1 MTIEVLDPTHE
12 GDSREFK
19 IASGL
24 KDLKGSRIGPYLFQM
39 VKEGPILFF
48 NALEELLKSK
58 YEVKE
63 VIRVVKKN
71 YSAPAE
77 EEIMTEVKKWDA
89 VIAGVGD

>member
-24 KDLKGSRIGPYLFQM
+24 KDLKGSRIGIISNGKRGTYP
-39 VKEGPILFF
+39 FF
-48 NALEELLKSK
+48 NTFEELLKSK

>member
-24 KDLKGSRIGPYLFQM
+24 KDLKGSRIGIISNGKRGTYH
-39 VKEGPILFF
+39 FF

>member
-24 KDLKGSRIGPYLFQM
+24 KDLKGSRIGLISNGKRGTLP
-39 VKEGPILFF
+39 FF

-63 VIRVVKKN
+63 VIRVIKKN

>member
-24 KDLKGSRIGPYLFQM
+24 KDLKGSRIGLISNGKRGTLP
-39 VKEGPILFF
+39 FF

-58 YEVKE
+58 YEVRE
-63 VIRVVKKN
+63 VIRLVKKN

>member
-12 GDSREFK
+12 GDSGEFK

-24 KDLKGSRIGPYLFQM
+24 KYLKGSRIGLISNGKRGTLP
-39 VKEGPILFF
+39 FF

>member
-12 GDSREFK
+12 GDSREFNT
-19 IASGL
+19 ASRL
-24 KDLKGSRIGPYLFQM
+24 KELKGAKVGLISNGKRGTYP
-39 VKEGPILFF
+39 FF
-48 NALEELLKSK
+48 NALEELLKTK
-58 YEVKE
+58 YEVGD

>member
-24 KDLKGSRIGPYLFQM
+24 KDLKGSRIGLISNGKRRTLP
-39 VKEGPILFF
+39 FF

-58 YEVKE
+58 YEVRE

>member
-24 KDLKGSRIGPYLFQM
+24 KDLKGSRIGLISNGKRGTP
-39 VKEGPILFF
+39 PFF

-58 YEVKE
+58 YEVRE

>member
-12 GDSREFK
+12 GDSRQFK

-24 KDLKGSRIGPYLFQM
+24 KELKGAKVGLISNGKRGTYP
-39 VKEGPILFF
+39 FF
-48 NALEELLKSK
+48 NALEELLKTK
-58 YEVKE
+58 YEVGD

-77 EEIMTEVKKWDA
+77 EEIMTEVIKWDA
-89 VIAGVGD
+89 VIAGIGD

>member
-24 KDLKGSRIGPYLFQM
+24 KDLKGSRIGLISNGKRGTLP
-39 VKEGPILFF
+39 FF
-48 NALEELLKSK
+48 NAIEELLKSK
-58 YEVKE
+58 YEVRE

>member
-1 MTIEVLDPTHE
+1 MTIEVLDPSHE
-12 GDSREFK
+12 GDSRELN
-19 IASGL
+19 IASRL
-24 KDLKGSRIGPYLFQM
+24 KELKGAKVGLISNGKRGTYP
-39 VKEGPILFF
+39 FF
-48 NALEELLKSK
+48 NALEELLKTK
-58 YEVKE
+58 YEVGD

>member
-24 KDLKGSRIGPYLFQM
+24 KDLKGSRIGIISNGKRGTYP
-39 VKEGPILFF
+39 FF

-58 YEVKE
+58 YKVNK

-77 EEIMTEVKKWDA
+77 EKIMTEVKKWDA

>member
-24 KDLKGSRIGPYLFQM
+24 KDLKGSRLGIISNGKRGTYS
-39 VKEGPILFF
+39 FF

>member
-19 IASGL
+19 IASRL
-24 KDLKGSRIGPYLFQM
+24 KELKGAKVGLISNGKRGTYP
-39 VKEGPILFF
+39 FF
-48 NALEELLKSK
+48 NALEELLKTK
-58 YEVKE
+58 YEVGD

>member
-1 MTIEVLDPTHE
+1 MTIEVLDPTLE

-24 KDLKGSRIGPYLFQM
+24 KDLKGSRIGIISNGKRGTYLF
-39 VKEGPILFF
+39 FD
-48 NALEELLKSK
+48 ALEELLKSK

>member
-24 KDLKGSRIGPYLFQM
+24 KDLKGSRIGLISNGKRGTLP
-39 VKEGPILFF
+39 FF
-48 NALEELLKSK
+48 NAIEELLKSK
-58 YEVKE
+58 YEVRE
-63 VIRVVKKN
+63 VLRVVKKN

>member
-24 KDLKGSRIGPYLFQM
+24 KDLKGSRIGLISNGKRGTLP
-39 VKEGPILFF
+39 FF

-58 YEVKE
+58 YEVRE

>member
-24 KDLKGSRIGPYLFQM
+24 KDLKGSRLGIISNGKRGTYS
-39 VKEGPILFF
+39 FF

-77 EEIMTEVKKWDA
+77 EDIMTEVKKWDA

>member
-12 GDSREFK
+12 WDSREFN
-19 IASGL
+19 IASRL
-24 KDLKGSRIGPYLFQM
+24 KELKGAKVGLISNGKRGTHP
-39 VKEGPILFF
+39 FF
-48 NALEELLKSK
+48 NALEELLKTK
-58 YEVKE
+58 YEVGD

>member
-1 MTIEVLDPTHE
+1 
-12 GDSREFK
+12 
-19 IASGL
+19 
-24 KDLKGSRIGPYLFQM
+24 M
-39 VKEGPILFF
+39 VKEGPYPFF
-48 NALEELLKSK
+48 NAIEELLKSK

>member
-24 KDLKGSRIGPYLFQM
+24 KDLKGSRIGIISNGKRGTYS
-39 VKEGPILFF
+39 FF

>member
-24 KDLKGSRIGPYLFQM
+24 KDLKGSRIGLISNGKRGTLP
-39 VKEGPILFF
+39 FF

-58 YEVKE
+58 YEVRE

-71 YSAPAE
+71 YSAPVE

>member
-24 KDLKGSRIGPYLFQM
+24 KELKGAKVGLISNGKRGTYP
-39 VKEGPILFF
+39 FF
-48 NALEELLKSK
+48 NALEELLKTK
-58 YEVKE
+58 YEVGD

-77 EEIMTEVKKWDA
+77 EEIMTEVIKWDA
-89 VIAGVGD
+89 VIAGIGD

>member
-24 KDLKGSRIGPYLFQM
+24 KDLKGSRIGLISNGKRGTSP
-39 VKEGPILFF
+39 FF

>member
-24 KDLKGSRIGPYLFQM
+24 KNLKGTRIGIISNGKRGTLP
-39 VKEGPILFF
+39 FF

-58 YEVKE
+58 YEVRE

>member
-24 KDLKGSRIGPYLFQM
+24 KDLKGSRIGIISNGKRGTYS
-39 VKEGPILFF
+39 FF

-63 VIRVVKKN
+63 VIRVVKKKN
-71 YSAPAE
+71 SAPAE
-77 EEIMTEVKKWDA
+77 EEIMTEVKKLDA

>member
-24 KDLKGSRIGPYLFQM
+24 KDLKGSRIGLISNGKRGTLP
-39 VKEGPILFF
+39 FF
-48 NALEELLKSK
+48 NAIEELLKSK
-58 YEVKE
+58 YVVRE

>member
-24 KDLKGSRIGPYLFQM
+24 KDLKGLRIGLISNGKRGTLP
-39 VKEGPILFF
+39 FF

-58 YEVKE
+58 YEVRE
-63 VIRVVKKN
+63 VIRLVKKN

>member
-24 KDLKGSRIGPYLFQM
+24 KDLKGSRIGLISNGKRGTLP
-39 VKEGPILFF
+39 FF
-48 NALEELLKSK
+48 NAIEELLKSK

>member
-12 GDSREFK
+12 GDLRAFK

-24 KDLKGSRIGPYLFQM
+24 KELKGAKVGLISNGKRGTYP
-39 VKEGPILFF
+39 FF
-48 NALEELLKSK
+48 NSLEELLKTK
-58 YEVKE
+58 YEVGD